1 MKFVRMFALVLF
13 VFPIFAQDQPQKQ
26 PLVRSHCED
35 PDTPSEE
42 QSDCRN
48 SLEGSVFLGAAV
60 DTFAGGETIR
70 YLNPDASGGTETREI
85 AGFDFEYR
93 LIGRRSRLASDACE
107 NCGRFGRSQLWVY
120 GEAMHGLRSAEVDCT
135 KPVNQGIAVC
145 TENGFDPANA
155 TKGVIAILRG
165 ASSLEG
171 LVGFRW
177 EFAPLSQLLQADEM
191 DRARMYLKVQSGFVS
206 VAGGGDARDLYH
218 GAIGATAVSGPFNGS
233 YLEFGY
239 GRNDLLETKKN
250 GRFKIDAFFSL
261 HPQYVPLP
269 GFKNISPRLR
279 PFAQLVADVDLGGAA
294 DSISSFFGI
303 DFTFTKPVQ

>member
-1 MKFVRMFALVLF
+1 MKFVRIFALVLF
-13 VFPIFAQDQPQKQ
+13 VLPVVAQSQQRD
-26 PLVRSHCED
+26 RSRCAD
-35 PDTPSEE
+35 PDTPSEQ

-48 SLEGSVFLGAAV
+48 SLEGAVFIGAAV
-60 DTFAGGETIR
+60 DTFAGGETIK
-70 YLNPDASGGTETREI
+70 YLNPNASSGTETREI
-85 AGFDFEYR
+85 VGFDFEYR
-93 LIGRRSRLASDACE
+93 LIGQRSLLADDECKD
-107 NCGRFGRSQLWVY
+107 CGRLGRSQLWVF

-135 KPVNQGIAVC
+135 KPVNKGIAIC
-145 TENGFDPANA
+145 TESGFDAANTA
-155 TKGVIAILRG
+155 KGIIAILRG

-206 VAGGGDARDLYH
+206 VAGGGDARDLH
-218 GAIGATAVSGPFNGS
+218 HAAIGATAVSGPFNGS

-261 HPQYVPLP
+261 HPHYIPLP
-269 GFKNISPRLR
+269 GFTKISPRVR
-279 PFAQLVADVDLGGAA
+279 PFAQLVADVDFGGAA
-294 DSISSFFGI
+294 DSIESFFGV
-303 DFTFTKPVQ
+303 DLTFSKPSP